1 MDYIFVRS
9 PYRSLLY
16 LLSYY
21 RRYPPPPLPPPA
33 AVLRLDT
40 HSNRYNLI
48 IERET
53 SSITELQATPAA
65 LNLKEGEMKIL
76 LKR

>member
-1 MDYIFVRS
+1 MDDIFVGS

-21 RRYPPPPLPPPA
+21 RRYPPPSSSPPSA
-33 AVLRLDT
+33 AVLGLDI

-48 IERET
+48 IKKET
-53 SSITELQATPAA
+53 FFIAEL
-65 LNLKEGEMKIL
+65 
-76 LKR
+76 